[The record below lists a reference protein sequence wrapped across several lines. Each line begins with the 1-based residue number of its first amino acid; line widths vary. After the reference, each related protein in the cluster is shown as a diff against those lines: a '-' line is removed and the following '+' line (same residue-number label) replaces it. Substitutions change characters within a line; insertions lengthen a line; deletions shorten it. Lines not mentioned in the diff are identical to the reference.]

1 MLHVAIDYQCCVAFP
16 GHLRKELLQAL
27 RDGSVG
33 QHNGRVCVGLRA
45 GHRALLTPE
54 FLEIAREG
62 KAFLPVEY
70 HDGEKASRFFYRQ
83 DTGRIYLAAF
93 HFHPEPATLTL
104 PVTRIG
110 TLSEHALFTNSDGS
124 MRVQGPVL
132 EIALAG
138 CDCVLLHCDLA

>member
-1 MLHVAIDYQCCVAFP
+1 MHSYHIDQIDQKILSFLVKNARMP
-16 GHLRKELLQAL
+16 
-27 RDGSVG
+27 
-33 QHNGRVCVGLRA
+33 
-45 GHRALLTPE
+45 

-83 DTGRIYLAAF
+83 DAGRIYLAAF
-93 HFHPEPATLTL
+93 HFHPESATLTL
-104 PVTRIG
+104 PVARIG
-110 TLSEHALFTNSDGS
+110 TLPEHALFTNSDGS
-124 MRVQGPVL
+124 MRVHGPVL

>member
-1 MLHVAIDYQCCVAFP
+1 MRCAMV
-16 GHLRKELLQAL
+16 R
-27 RDGSVG
+27 SVSITG
-33 QHNGRVCVGLRA
+33 TSAGRAQGADER
-45 GHRALLTPE
+45 E

-83 DTGRIYLAAF
+83 DAGRIYLAAF
-93 HFHPEPATLTL
+93 HFHPESATLTL
-104 PVTRIG
+104 PVARIG